1 MSDLPPTI
9 DAILATIRARVTADD
24 ADHHADR
31 GEDDV
36 PPVPMVPMPLI
47 EPPLPISEMGDIA
60 MPPAT
65 SALTLDALMRQMLEP
80 MLKAWLDAHMPE
92 IVERLARAEIKR
104 LTGDL

>member
-1 MSDLPPTI
+1 MSELPPTI

-24 ADHHADR
+24 GDH

-36 PPVPMVPMPLI
+36 PPEPLVPMPVI
-47 EPPLPISEMGDIA
+47 DPPLPVAEVGNIGL
-60 MPPAT
+60 PPAA

-104 LTGDL
+104 LTGEL

>member
-1 MSDLPPTI
+1 MSELPPTI

-24 ADHHADR
+24 GEHHGDH

-36 PPVPMVPMPLI
+36 PPVPLVPMPVI
-47 EPPLPISEMGDIA
+47 EPPLPVAEVGNIA
-60 MPPAT
+60 LPPAA